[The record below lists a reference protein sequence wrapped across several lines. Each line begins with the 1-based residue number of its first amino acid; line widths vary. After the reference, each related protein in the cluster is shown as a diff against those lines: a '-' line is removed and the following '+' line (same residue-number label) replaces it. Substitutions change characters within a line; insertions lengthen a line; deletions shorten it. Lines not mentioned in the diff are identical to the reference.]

1 MKKFAMTYATVH
13 GLLNNAEVRA
23 VSPTIKAAY
32 DAVEAASTDQGCS
45 ACAKRKRVGEA
56 VNPLLTQLQGASE
69 LELDRIK
76 KALGVETLVFPNG
89 LSFIER

>member
-23 VSPTIKAAY
+23 ISPAVQSAY
-32 DAVEAASTDQGCS
+32 SSATADTGAEGCS
-45 ACAKRKRVGEA
+45 ACAKRKRMNEA
-56 VNPLLTQLQGASE
+56 TNQLIAQLQGASDM
-69 LELDRIK
+69 ELDRIK
-76 KALGVETLVFPNG
+76 KALGVDKLVFPNG

>member
-23 VSPTIKAAY
+23 ISPAIKAAY
-32 DAVEAASTDQGCS
+32 DSIEASTAGQGCS
-45 ACAKRKRVGEA
+45 ACAKKKKANEA
-56 VNPLLTQLQGASE
+56 ITQLISQLQGASD

-76 KALGVETLVFPNG
+76 KALGVETLVFSSG
-89 LSFIER
+89 LSFVER